1 MAFVKEYREVSYM
14 IETAQKKE
22 RLLLVAVNTAEES
35 RVRASLEELALLVDT
50 AGGEVVGSI
59 YQNLDHPI
67 SATYVGKG
75 KIEEIRQ
82 LAAQLDADG
91 IVWDDELTPAQMK
104 NLEQELG
111 FNVLDR
117 TMVILDI
124 FASRARSSEGKIQVE
139 LAQLR
144 YRANRLTGMGQ
155 SMSRLGGGIGTRGP
169 GESKLETDRRLIH
182 QRIGQLKSE
191 LEQVKRTREVTRK
204 RRNDTHIPVAAI
216 VGYTNAGKSSLLN
229 KLTGSEVLA
238 EDKLFATLDPTTRL
252 LSLGNDEPLLMTD
265 TVGFIDKLPHHL
277 IDAFRSTLE
286 EAKHADLIIHVV
298 DCSNPEHETQM
309 QVVYQTLKELGVEGK
324 PIFTLMN
331 KQDLLSEEEKDLFER
346 DMQADRTIE
355 ISVKDGT
362 GLDFCILRRK
372 NNRDIVSTFLSCLSS
387 ISLDFLRCRYAICCI
402 AGNSVHRHTRA
413 FSMVF
418 VSEET

>member
-1 MAFVKEYREVSYM
+1 MGEPIVLEDF
-14 IETAQKKE
+14 KE
-22 RLLLVAVNTAEES
+22 RVILVGVSEQDGDDAED
-35 RVRASLEELALLVDT
+35 SLAELAELVKT
-50 AGGEVVGSI
+50 AGASVAGTLIQKRELI
-59 YQNLDHPI
+59 HPG
-67 SATYVGKG
+67 TYVGTG
-75 KIEEIRQ
+75 KVAEIAE
-82 LAAQLDADG
+82 LLEHTGATG
-91 IVWDDELTPAQMK
+91 IVCDDELSPAQLK
-104 NLEQELG
+104 NLETML
-111 FNVLDR
+111 NTKVMDR
-117 TMVILDI
+117 TLIILDI
-124 FASRARSSEGKIQVE
+124 FAARATTSEGKIQVE

-286 EAKHADLIIHVV
+286 EAKHADLIVHVV

-331 KQDLLSEEEKDLFER
+331 KQDLLSEEEKNLFER

-362 GLDFCILRRK
+362 GLDELRE
-372 NNRDIVSTFLSCLSS
+372 VLLS
-387 ISLDFLRCRYAICCI
+387 FLRNRKKYVERLYGYDEMGKIQLLRKYGQI
-402 AGNSVHRHTRA
+402 VT
-413 FSMVF
+413 
-418 VSEET
+418 EEYRDDGVAVTGYVPNEYYNQIQ